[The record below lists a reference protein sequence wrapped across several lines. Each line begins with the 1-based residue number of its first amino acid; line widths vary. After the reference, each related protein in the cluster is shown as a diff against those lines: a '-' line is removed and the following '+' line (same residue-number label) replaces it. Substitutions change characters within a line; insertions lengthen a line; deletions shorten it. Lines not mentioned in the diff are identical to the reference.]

1 MGSSEWVPF
10 TANEFIQ
17 AAYKLELPE
26 NAIQMRTRPRASSLG
41 GCAREVA
48 YQMAGVPQSNPS
60 SRDSMNG
67 MDGPQRRDHGILT
80 TESGRIIEDL
90 SCNVIEHVPN
100 GLTVVDRQI
109 ELPAGYFVSGHPD
122 GRLQQKDGAAGSDP
136 QVLQDGLVWGFEHKH
151 VGRFKYL
158 KIFKEGFERGAPDY
172 FAQVIIYGKALGW
185 DKVTVIVMA
194 QDASSENMEA
204 TRALQAKTRTAA
216 NSWPLRT
223 DWNPKVQ
230 IYHLDL
236 RPWYALIPK
245 LTDRAQDISRIV
257 QAQGAA
263 AVRRD
268 GDGIRTYEDRG
279 ITKLAFPCG
288 YCSYA
293 DQCNA
298 DGNGTE
304 AVTPLPAQVAS
315 S

>member
-10 TANEFIQ
+10 TVNEFIQ

-26 NAIQMRTRPRASSLG
+26 NAVQMRSRPRASSLG

-60 SRDSMNG
+60 IADNMNG
-67 MDGPQRRDHGILT
+67 VDGPQRRDHGILT

-90 SCNVIEHVPN
+90 SCAVIEHVPS

-122 GRLQQKDGAAGSDP
+122 GRLQQKGKGTIERT
-136 QVLQDGLVWGFEHKH
+136 LQDGLVWGFEHKH

-185 DKVTVIVMA
+185 DKVTLVIMA
-194 QDASSENMEA
+194 QDASSMTFEA
-204 TRALQAKTRTAA
+204 NNSLGAKTRTSK
-216 NSWPLRT
+216 NSWPLRL

-245 LTDRAQDISRIV
+245 LAKRAADISAIV

-268 GDGIRTYEDRG
+268 GDGIRTYVDNRG
-279 ITKLAFPCG
+279 LTKLAFPCG
-288 YCSYA
+288 YCDFA
-293 DQCNA
+293 DQCNV

-304 AVTPLPAQVAS
+304 AVTPLPPQVGG
-315 S
+315 

>member
-1 MGSSEWVPF
+1 MVSSEWVPF
-10 TANEFIQ
+10 TPDEFIQ
-17 AAYKLELPE
+17 AAYKLELAE
-26 NAIQMRTRPRASSLG
+26 NVPQVRLRPRASSLG

-48 YQMAGVPQSNPS
+48 YQMAGIPLSNPS

-90 SCNVIEHVPN
+90 SCAVIEQLPGN
-100 GLTVVDRQI
+100 IEVVDRQI
-109 ELPAGYFVSGHPD
+109 ELPDYYFVSGHPD
-122 GRLQQKDGAAGSDP
+122 GRLQLKDTVHAEMP
-136 QVLQDGLVWGFEHKH
+136 DGLVWGFEHKH

-172 FAQVIIYGKALGW
+172 FAQVIIYGYALGW
-185 DKVTVIVMA
+185 DKVTVVVMA

-204 TRALQAKTRTAA
+204 TRALQAKKRTSA
-216 NSWPLRT
+216 NSWPLRL

-230 IYHLDL
+230 VYHLDL

-245 LTDRAQDISRIV
+245 LELRAGDIGRIV
-257 QAQGAA
+257 HTLGAA

-268 GDGIRTYEDRG
+268 GDGIRTYDDRG

-288 YCSYA
+288 YCDFA
-293 DQCNA
+293 DQCNS

-304 AVTPLPAQVAS
+304 AVTPLPPQVGG
-315 S
+315 